1 MTKMRW
7 GFGMVFGLCT
17 SIAMAQQSKPG
28 LWEVTTRM
36 NDPKMQAQMDA
47 AMKQLEKMPPK
58 ERKMMEEMM
67 AKQGV
72 TMPSGGA
79 IGSRFCVTK
88 DMAEKDYVPAPAE
101 GCTQQSQRKGNQL
114 TINMQCTKPKSDIVM
129 VANFISDTQYTMTMK
144 GSGPTPDSN
153 VDMTGSGKW
162 LGADCGTLKPMLV
175 PPTGK

>member
-1 MTKMRW
+1 MTGLRYW
-7 GFGMVFGLCT
+7 FGIALALCS
-17 SIAMAQQSKPG
+17 SIVIAQQSKPG

-47 AMKQLEKMPPK
+47 AMKQLESMPAK

-67 AKQGV
+67 AKQGI

-79 IGSRFCVTK
+79 IGSRFCMTK
-88 DMAEKDYVPAPAE
+88 EMAEKDHVPAPAE

-114 TINMQCTKPKSDIVM
+114 TITMQCTKPKSDLVM

-144 GSGPTPDSN
+144 GKGPTPDSN
-153 VDMTGSGKW
+153 VDMSGSGKW
-162 LGADCGTLKPMLV
+162 LSADCGTIKPMLV
-175 PPTGK
+175 PPKGK